1 MTMMRRSLLSLVLAA
16 STVSACAR
24 NPVTGQRELAL
35 VSEAQEIEMG
45 RSAAQQAAASI
56 GLVDDPA
63 LQQYVQRIG
72 LALASDSERPNLPW
86 QFQVVDDPSPNAF
99 ALPGGFIFVTR
110 GLLSIMN
117 NEAELASVIGHE
129 IGHVTA
135 RHGVQQM
142 SRAQL
147 AQIGLGVGSILSP
160 QVAELSGLASQG
172 LQLLFLKYGRDA
184 EYQADDLGFRYALD
198 ENYDVREMGDVFAS
212 LARASQAAGQ
222 SPLPTWLSSHPY
234 PEDRIER
241 NQARLAAL
249 DRPLTGVVRQPEEYA
264 RRITG
269 LVYGENP
276 RQGFF
281 EGGYFHHPDLRFRFA
296 VPQGWRGQNL
306 SQAVILMTEQ
316 QDAMFQLTL
325 AGQAQ
330 PTAALQQFLSQ
341 QGIVAGQAGT
351 QSINGNPAAI
361 GTFQAQTQDGG
372 TLQGLAAFVSYG
384 GATYQMIGYAPAER
398 FPQYQRTIEQI
409 VASFQAETDQSVL
422 NRQPRRLVP
431 VRLER
436 AMTLGEFNSRFPS
449 VVGLDELALINAVET
464 NVQIPAGQ
472 WVKRVVERR

>member
-1 MTMMRRSLLSLVLAA
+1 MIMRRYALTLLLATT
-16 STVSACAR
+16 TVAGCAR

-45 RSAAQQAAASI
+45 RNAAQQAAASI
-56 GLVDDPA
+56 GLVDDQA

-72 LALASDSERPNLPW
+72 GALAEDSERPNLPW
-86 QFQVVDDPSPNAF
+86 SFQVVDDPSPNAF

-135 RHGVQQM
+135 RHGVQQL

-184 EYQADDLGFRYALD
+184 EYQADDLGFRYALE

-212 LARASQAAGQ
+212 LARASQMAGQ

-241 NQARLAAL
+241 NQQRLAAL
-249 DRPLTGVVRQPEEYA
+249 EQPLTQTVRQADDYA
-264 RRITG
+264 RRISG

-281 EGGYFHHPDLRFRFA
+281 ENGVFHHPDLRFRFS

-325 AGQAQ
+325 AGATQ
-330 PTAALQQFLSQ
+330 PAAALQQFLSQ
-341 QGIVAGQAGT
+341 QGIAAGQAGT

-361 GTFQAQTQDGG
+361 GSFQAQTQDGG

-384 GATYQMIGYAPAER
+384 GNTYQMIGYAPAQR
-398 FPQYQRTIEQI
+398 YPQYQRMIEATI
-409 VASFQAETDQSVL
+409 ASFGAETDPNVL
-422 NRQPRRLVP
+422 NRQPQRLVP
-431 VRLER
+431 VKLDR
-436 AMTLGEFNSRFPS
+436 AMTLGEFNSRYPS
-449 VVGLDELALINAVET
+449 VVGIDELALINAVQAT
-464 NVQIPAGQ
+464 DRIPAGQ
-472 WVKRVVERR
+472 WVKQVVERR